1 MGAQQSSGQA
11 TDGNASAP
19 SKRCY
24 YEVLGVDHL
33 ASDAEIKKAYKKKA
47 LELHPDRN
55 FGDVENAT
63 AKFAEVQSAYEVL
76 MDSQERAWYDSH
88 KDSLLRERSSNTGE
102 THEYGGRFTDA
113 TDILGLTNKYTKSM
127 PFTDDAGGFFSIF
140 GQIFA
145 DIAKEEKLF
154 CRSNGLQEANY
165 ATFGHALDKYETH
178 VKNFYQNW
186 TNFTTQKTF
195 LCKNR
200 HRTSDAPDRATR
212 RILEKENK
220 RFREEG
226 IRDFNNAVRAF
237 VLFVKKRDPRYIS
250 KPETEESRQ
259 EALRHAAAAQGAR
272 SRAENRTKMAN
283 HIVPDWAKT
292 QEPLE
297 EETDNES
304 GESEV
309 EQIECVV
316 CRKTF
321 KSEKQFQAHEK
332 SKKHIKAV
340 KVLKKELHKENKFY
354 NLDLTSNSRSEEHV
368 DTEPHSEH
376 KENIDTEPPPRLAE
390 NTDTEPLSRNEEH
403 SEPNKILLNGST
415 DLKLEHN
422 NDQSSEKSDIL
433 GSQNSDPAQNEIL
446 EETRSSDNE
455 VPHGRQRLGKAKLK
469 RAKKKERE
477 INTRND
483 VSRKTLCISIFM
495 PKCRNC
501 GHKFPSKNQLF
512 RHIKTCQL
520 V

>member
-11 TDGNASAP
+11 TDGNASTP

-33 ASDAEIKKAYKKKA
+33 ASDAELEIKKAYKKKA

-76 MDSQERAWYDSH
+76 MDNQERAWYDSH

-102 THEYGGRFTDA
+102 VYEYGARFTDA
-113 TDILGLTNKYTKSM
+113 SDILGLTNKYTKSM
-127 PFTDDAGGFFSIF
+127 PFTDDAAGFFGIF

-165 ATFGHALDKYETH
+165 ATFGHAFDKYETH

-186 TNFTTQKTF
+186 TNFSTQKTF
-195 LCKNR
+195 MCKNR
-200 HRTSDAPDRATR
+200 HRISDAPDRATR

-237 VLFVKKRDPRYIS
+237 VLFIRKRDPRYVSILQ
-250 KPETEESRQ
+250 TEESRQ

-283 HIVPDWAKT
+283 HIVPEWAKT
-292 QEPLE
+292 EEPLD
-297 EETDNES
+297 EETNNES

-309 EQIECVV
+309 EHIECVV

-321 KSEKQFQAHEK
+321 KSEKQYQAHEK
-332 SKKHIKAV
+332 SKKHTKAV
-340 KVLKKELHKENKFY
+340 KVLKRELHKENKLY
-354 NLDLTSNSRSEEHV
+354 NLDLSSNFRPEEYI
-368 DTEPHSEH
+368 DTQPLSEH
-376 KENIDTEPPPRLAE
+376 KENIDTEPLSKHE
-390 NTDTEPLSRNEEH
+390 ESIDTEPLSEHRENIDTEPPSKLEELI
-403 SEPNKILLNGST
+403 EPKIICLNGST
-415 DLKLEHN
+415 GLKLEHN
-422 NDQSSEKSDIL
+422 DDQSSEKSDIF
-433 GSQNSDPAQNEIL
+433 GSQTFNPAQTGML
-446 EETRSSDNE
+446 EESKSSDSE
-455 VPHGRQRLGKAKLK
+455 VPHGRKRPGKAKLK
-469 RAKKKERE
+469 RTKKKEKE
-477 INTRND
+477 KNMRND
-483 VSRKTLCISIFM
+483 VSEKINSA
-495 PKCRNC
+495 
-501 GHKFPSKNQLF
+501 FPFLRCKVQAN
-512 RHIKTCQL
+512 
-520 V
+520 